1 MNYIIELRE
10 FYNWLETNELNAGE
24 INLWQA
30 LMYIAN
36 KTRWE
41 ESFTVTADTLRAKTG
56 LSQKALYEARERLV
70 EKGRIQYQEETENK
84 SATYTIIPLC
94 GNTSCEPKPQNK
106 TVEAEV
112 EAVPNEITES
122 EIETK
127 CDEHSSQ
134 LEESEMVQ
142 QTQKQDPTLPQ
153 SPTQEKPIFKPQTQ
167 SPTQPP
173 TQTPTNSKHIHK
185 HNNNIINKY
194 NINNNIYI
202 IAPPYNPPEGNCT
215 GVGDKRRQI
224 AGQKIKCSGFV
235 SYAQNG
241 ISPMAGEP
249 PNSKSLQKPAHDRQS
264 SNAPFGF
271 FGEDCA
277 LLGDTS
283 TQNDVQLQ
291 RCRDSTKPPDYGL
304 PKAFYDLPGDN
315 YTPPNH
321 GYSSSTSPPDI
332 GFTELICALPRDD
345 ITEQNPTLGA
355 RHRVLIS

>member
-70 EKGRIQYQEETENK
+70 EKGRIQYQEEAENK

-94 GNTSCEPKPQNK
+94 GNTSCEPKVQNE
-106 TVEAEV
+106 TVETETK
-112 EAVPNEITES
+112 AVGSVPYEITKS
-122 EIETK
+122 EIEAK

-134 LEESEMVQ
+134 LEESGLVQ
-142 QTQKQDPTLPQ
+142 QAQKQEPTLPQ
-153 SPTQEKPIFKPQTQ
+153 SPTQEKPVFKPQTQ

-249 PNSKSLQKPAHDRQS
+249 PNLNKPSQELALTQ
-264 SNAPFGF
+264 ALVVLPE
-271 FGEDCA
+271 GE
-277 LLGDTS
+277 
-283 TQNDVQLQ
+283 
-291 RCRDSTKPPDYGL
+291 
-304 PKAFYDLPGDN
+304 
-315 YTPPNH
+315 
-321 GYSSSTSPPDI
+321 
-332 GFTELICALPRDD
+332 
-345 ITEQNPTLGA
+345 
-355 RHRVLIS
+355 